1 MRRVETEL
9 QAGNASNFAIG
20 GFDFNGGFIGNKGVF
35 LPASSL
41 GASVMEKS
49 ILQRR

>member
-1 MRRVETEL
+1 VETEL
-9 QAGNASNFAIG
+9 LKLPETRATFAIG
-20 GFDFNGGFIGNKGVF
+20 GFDFNGGFIGNKGVI